1 MIQIRRWQ
9 WESGSTASYVLG
21 GKAMAGEFRRLRWD
35 THSAELL
42 ISALLFCA
50 VGCGGGDP
58 QQTAA
63 EARSGV
69 ARRAAEDRF
78 LLEPGA
84 ASVEFYDQLLTV
96 KSSRALRLAVVER
109 VAEVAG
115 FELIASR
122 VEPQTL
128 TVRIERAPLEA
139 ALPILLGDLPY
150 AVEYVFDPERRAHVL
165 AKLRVGK
172 PEPPAVAATPPQAT
186 TPFETRDTV
195 SENQPPPPPIDDP
208 SIEDLRYQVEELGG
222 ALNETFERSASA
234 NSRVRTDAISEV
246 PVAGEGLDVLLDALA
261 LDSDPEVRAA
271 AAQRLAAGQGF
282 AATAGLVDALNDP
295 APEVTLQAID
305 SLVAIGD
312 RSVLW
317 DLQNA
322 LGQTS
327 DPQLQRGLEEAIQT
341 LQSNV
346 GMLADGDAQAGEPL
360 SASDPLPPSG

>member
-1 MIQIRRWQ
+1 MIQRRRWQ
-9 WESGSTASYVLG
+9 WESGSTASYVFG

-35 THSAELL
+35 TRSAELF
-42 ISALLFCA
+42 ISALLSCA

-69 ARRAAEDRF
+69 ARRAAEDRS

-96 KSSRALRLAVVER
+96 QSNRALRLAVVER
-109 VAEVAG
+109 VAEAAG
-115 FELIASR
+115 FEVAASR

-165 AKLRVGK
+165 VKLRAGK
-172 PEPPAVAATPPQAT
+172 PDPPAVAATPPEAT
-186 TPFETRDTV
+186 TSFEAGATV
-195 SENQPPPPPIDDP
+195 SVNQSPPPPIDDP
-208 SIEDLRYQVEELGG
+208 SIEDLRYQIEELGG
-222 ALNETFERSASA
+222 ALDETFDRSASE
-234 NSRVRTDAISEV
+234 NSRVRADAILEL
-246 PVAGEGLDVLLDALA
+246 PLAGEGLDVVLDALA

-271 AAQRLAAGQGF
+271 AAQRLAAGRGF

-295 APEVTLQAID
+295 APEVTLQAVD

-317 DLQNA
+317 DLKDA

-327 DPQLQRGLEEAIQT
+327 DPRLQRALQEAIQT

-346 GMLADGDAQAGEPL
+346 GMLADGDAGGGEPL
-360 SASDPLPPSG
+360 SAPADR